1 MLCYLFETGSA
12 AGLSSGEKFLFFF
25 KNNNF
30 PYFVENITRLVN
42 GWQQSR
48 IDELMSRAVK
58 SENQTS

>member
-1 MLCYLFETGSA
+1 MPRA
-12 AGLSSGEKFLFFF
+12 LSSGEKFLFFF

>member
-12 AGLSSGEKFLFFF
+12 AGTIQRRKVFVFF